1 MKPLKSKKDSGE
13 PKATVF
19 GFGFYRREQWPL
31 LLETAE
37 DRAELEDTYEEWL
50 QNLKKSLKNMCSLG
64 VEPLRVDIDMNE
76 FLAWCEAKSRKRNG
90 ESRAEF
96 ITELLRQG
104 RGRLFDV
111 S

>member
-1 MKPLKSKKDSGE
+1 MTKKDVE
-13 PKATVF
+13 AVF
-19 GFGFYRREQWPL
+19 GIGFYRKEEWPL

-37 DRAELEDTYEEWL
+37 DRADLEDTYEEWE
-50 QNLKKSLKNMCSLG
+50 QNLKKSLKHMRTLG
-64 VEPLRVDIDMNE
+64 MKPLRVDIDMNE
-76 FLAWCEAKSRKRNG
+76 LLAWCTAKGRETNG

-104 RGRLFDV
+104 RGRKIEEQDL